1 MPLHWPGKN
10 WSRPAVEILR
20 RRNFRNLWIASLFT
34 DVSGHVR
41 TVGVAWLT
49 LELTDSQFW
58 VGLTLGSVAIPVIAL
73 GLLSGAVVDQLPR
86 RSIITLS
93 QLILGCL
100 LFFMFLLTA
109 SDTLLSWHLP
119 VFILGVGVVLA
130 FWRPARGVYMVELV
144 DRRQI
149 LTGNSLMAV
158 SNNAGEIIAPALAG
172 FLIARYGPDPIF
184 IIAGAGYVLA
194 AGLILRTRSGVST
207 VPPTDRGR
215 LYQEVREG
223 VSYAISNRRVL
234 ALLAIAA
241 TAVFGTAVIPLLP
254 VYGRDVLDAGPAGY
268 GVLVASLA
276 VGYLLGSLLMTASGD
291 LHNKGVWLLVTAA
304 VWDIGAVAF
313 GFSRIFPLSAL
324 ILLVMG
330 VGGSM
335 FVTLL
340 VALIQQLTLHEMR
353 GRMLGL
359 YQMAFSAMPI
369 GFVVG
374 GALAQTISN
383 EFALIFGAVMGTP
396 VMLVLFLR
404 VPALRSL

>member
-1 MPLHWPGKN
+1 M
-10 WSRPAVEILR
+10 
-20 RRNFRNLWIASLFT
+20 
-34 DVSGHVR
+34 
-41 TVGVAWLT
+41 
-49 LELTDSQFW
+49 
-58 VGLTLGSVAIPVIAL
+58 
-73 GLLSGAVVDQLPR
+73 
-86 RSIITLS
+86 
-93 QLILGCL
+93 
-100 LFFMFLLTA
+100 
-109 SDTLLSWHLP
+109 
-119 VFILGVGVVLA
+119 
-130 FWRPARGVYMVELV
+130 
-144 DRRQI
+144 
-149 LTGNSLMAV
+149 
-158 SNNAGEIIAPALAG
+158 
-172 FLIARYGPDPIF
+172 
-184 IIAGAGYVLA
+184 
-194 AGLILRTRSGVST
+194 
-207 VPPTDRGR
+207 
-215 LYQEVREG
+215 
-223 VSYAISNRRVL
+223 
-234 ALLAIAA
+234 IAA

-291 LHNKGVWLLVTAA
+291 LRNKGVWLLVTAA

-313 GFSRIFPLSAL
+313 GFSRIFPLSVL

-340 VALIQQLTLHEMR
+340 VALIQQLTVHEMR

-374 GALAQTISN
+374 GALAQTVSN